1 MKVIVRPHAT
11 KRLRERFRLH
21 FHPDVFKDGRD
32 KLKIKQMLADSVQCD
47 FALKQRPGDYN
58 AVCIHYGYRVNYFRY
73 KDIAVLVTMTNTDG
87 NTVVLTVCRAGML
100 VRSIKM

>member
-47 FALKQRPGDYN
+47 FALKQRSGDYN
-58 AVCIHYGYRVNYFRY
+58 A
-73 KDIAVLVTMTNTDG
+73 DG
-87 NTVVLTVCRAGML
+87 NTVVLIVCRAGMM